1 MLDGRSELSRRAAWP
16 ASVSTLLLVERGVVD
31 SRAKARAAVE
41 AGLVTVNGKVI
52 TKPADT
58 VDQHAE
64 IVAEAAHPWVG
75 RGALKL
81 VHALDLWPVVVEGRV
96 ALDVG
101 ASTGGFTEVL
111 LSRGAERVF
120 AVDVG
125 RDQLHAKLRDDPRVI
140 DLSGVDATGALD
152 ETVNL
157 DTRRPWWSATSD
169 FIALTKAL
177 PMALGLAAP
186 GADLVALIKPQF
198 EAGSR
203 LSSARAGW
211 SRDPEIIARCERE
224 VVAFLEAS
232 GWSVKGL
239 TESPIPGGDGQVE
252 RPSLGDQGL
261 KRNRPPP
268 IFHLRRRGGRWS
280 STQARSGT

>member
-1 MLDGRSELSRRAAWP
+1 MARKRIDM
-16 ASVSTLLLVERGVVD
+16 LLVERGVVD

-58 VDQHAE
+58 FENDVE

-81 VHALDLWPVVVEGRV
+81 VHALDLWPVMVEGRV

-111 LSRGAERVF
+111 LSRGAEKVF

-125 RDQLHAKLRDDPRVI
+125 RDQLHATLRDDPRVV
-140 DLSGVDATGALD
+140 DLSGVDARALD
-152 ETVNL
+152 EDVIPEAPTLVV
-157 DTRRPWWSATSD
+157 SD
-169 FIALTKAL
+169 VSFIAMTKAL
-177 PMALGLAAP
+177 PMALDLAAQ
-186 GADLVALIKPQF
+186 GADLIALIKPQF
-198 EAGSR
+198 EAG
-203 LSSARAGW
+203 RAFVGKGGLVK
-211 SRDPEIIARCERE
+211 DPEIIARVERE
-224 VVAFLEAS
+224 VVEFLESS

-239 TESPIPGGDGQVE
+239 TESPITGGDGQVE
-252 RPSLGDQGL
+252 RLVWATKG
-261 KRNRPPP
+261 
-268 IFHLRRRGGRWS
+268 
-280 STQARSGT
+280 

>member
-1 MLDGRSELSRRAAWP
+1 VARKRIDM
-16 ASVSTLLLVERGVVD
+16 LLVERGVVD

-58 VDQHAE
+58 FEKDAE

-81 VHALDLWPVVVEGRV
+81 VHALDLWPVAVEGRL

-111 LSRGAERVF
+111 LSRGAEAVF

-125 RDQLHAKLRDDPRVI
+125 RDQLHASLKADPRVV
-140 DLSGVDATGALD
+140 DLSGVDARALD
-152 ETVNL
+152 ESVIPEAPTLVV
-157 DTRRPWWSATSD
+157 SD
-169 FIALTKAL
+169 VSFIAMTKAL
-177 PMALGLAAP
+177 PMALGLAAQ
-186 GADLVALIKPQF
+186 GADLIALIKPQF
-198 EAGSR
+198 EAGR
-203 LSSARAGW
+203 DFVGKGGLVK
-211 SRDPEIIARCERE
+211 DPEVIARVERE
-224 VVAFLEAS
+224 VVEFLEGS

-239 TESPIPGGDGQVE
+239 AESPIKGGDGQVE
-252 RPSLGDQGL
+252 RLVWAI
-261 KRNRPPP
+261 KR
-268 IFHLRRRGGRWS
+268 
-280 STQARSGT
+280 

>member
-1 MLDGRSELSRRAAWP
+1 MARKRID
-16 ASVSTLLLVERGVVD
+16 LLLVERGVVD

-58 VDQHAE
+58 VDRHAE

-81 VHALDLWPVVVEGRV
+81 LHALDLWPLVVEGRV

-125 RDQLHAKLRDDPRVI
+125 RDQLHAKLRGDPRVI
-140 DLSGVDATGALD
+140 DLSGVDARALD
-152 ETVNL
+152 ETVIPTAPTL
-157 DTRRPWWSATSD
+157 VVSD
-169 FIALTKAL
+169 VSFIALTKAL

-198 EAGSR
+198 EAGR
-203 LSSARAGW
+203 DFVGKGGLVK
-211 SRDPEIIARCERE
+211 DPEIIARCERE
-224 VVAFLEAS
+224 VVEFLEAS
-232 GWSVKGL
+232 GWTVNGL
-239 TESPIPGGDGQVE
+239 TESPITGGDGQVE
-252 RPSLGDQGL
+252 RLVWAT
-261 KRNRPPP
+261 K
-268 IFHLRRRGGRWS
+268 
-280 STQARSGT
+280 A

>member
-1 MLDGRSELSRRAAWP
+1 MARKRID
-16 ASVSTLLLVERGVVD
+16 LLLVERGVVD

-81 VHALDLWPVVVEGRV
+81 VHALDLWPIVVEGRL

-125 RDQLHAKLRDDPRVI
+125 RDQLHAKLRGDPRVV
-140 DLSGVDATGALD
+140 DLSGVDARALD
-152 ETVNL
+152 ETVISTAPTL
-157 DTRRPWWSATSD
+157 VVSD
-169 FIALTKAL
+169 VSFIALTKAL

-198 EAGSR
+198 EAGR
-203 LSSARAGW
+203 DFVGKGGLVK
-211 SRDPEIIARCERE
+211 DPEIIARCERE

-239 TESPIPGGDGQVE
+239 TESPITGGDGQLE
-252 RPSLGDQGL
+252 RLVWAT
-261 KRNRPPP
+261 K
-268 IFHLRRRGGRWS
+268 
-280 STQARSGT
+280 T